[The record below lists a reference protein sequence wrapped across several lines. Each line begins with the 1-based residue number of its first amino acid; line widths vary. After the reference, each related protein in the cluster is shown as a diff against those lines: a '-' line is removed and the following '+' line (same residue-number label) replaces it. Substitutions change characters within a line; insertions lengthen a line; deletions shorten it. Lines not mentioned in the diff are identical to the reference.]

1 MVLKAFLDL
10 VYLLLKQLVLLYQR
24 IYYPFTVVRQRQR
37 LNLPGGGII
46 ISNHPNTMT
55 DPLHIVSRSR
65 RQVFFLANA
74 SLFKHPIANFLLNH
88 LYCIPVSRPG
98 RDTKGPPISLE
109 ESFARSFDHLAGGNV
124 LYIAPEGTSFLER
137 RLRPFKTGTARI
149 ALGAEAAHDFQL
161 GLTIV
166 PAGLNYEHPKDCG
179 SRLFI
184 DVGEP
189 IHVRDWQA
197 AYAEDKVAAVN
208 DLTAH
213 LEAANRALILHTTDD
228 EQDQLLY
235 RLERIWQNDQPLP
248 VEKHYSRTRQLLRG
262 LQQLQATQPET
273 YTRLRQQAAYYAGAL
288 RQHQLTDRGL
298 ANATKR
304 LWTPA
309 AVLGFPFW
317 LYGRLNHLFIYA
329 LPRWLEQ
336 QLGLYEGYAATVK
349 IIAGT
354 ILTPFF
360 YVLQYQLINSWLPQP
375 WPLLYLLSLPLSAY
389 FAWQYDRYLQPRR
402 EADRWL
408 QWQEAHQ
415 ADAEQ
420 LLAQRQALKTMSTT
434 WLA

>member
-309 AVLGFPFW
+309 AVLGFSVLAIWPPQSPLHLRFAP
-317 LYGRLNHLFIYA
+317 LARAATGSLRRLCGDGQDYCRHHPHPLLLRLAVPID
-329 LPRWLEQ
+329 Q
-336 QLGLYEGYAATVK
+336 QLATSTL
-349 IIAGT
+349 A
-354 ILTPFF
+354 TP
-360 YVLQYQLINSWLPQP
+360 LPVEP
-375 WPLLYLLSLPLSAY
+375 TPECLL
-389 FAWQYDRYLQPRR
+389 R
-402 EADRWL
+402 
-408 QWQEAHQ
+408 
-415 ADAEQ
+415 
-420 LLAQRQALKTMSTT
+420 LAI
-434 WLA
+434 